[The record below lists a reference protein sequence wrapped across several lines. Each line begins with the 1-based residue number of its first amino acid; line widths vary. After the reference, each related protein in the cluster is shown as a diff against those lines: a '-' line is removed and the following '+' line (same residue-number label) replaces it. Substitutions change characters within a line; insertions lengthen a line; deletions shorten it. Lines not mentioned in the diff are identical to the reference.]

1 MTGNWSKSFKNGK
14 ESLKKPFGKC
24 CNDPEAGRQSCN
36 LKIIVI
42 QSKLMFVYCRGK
54 LTGPQASNQNT
65 QNDPKIDPSPN
76 NLRIPSIFQ
85 REHPMKILQK
95 STKIP

>member
-1 MTGNWSKSFKNGK
+1 MTGNWNKSFKNGK
-14 ESLKKPFGKC
+14 ESLKKPFEKC

-76 NLRIPSIFQ
+76 N
-85 REHPMKILQK
+85 
-95 STKIP
+95 